1 MIERKDCVIQNRVS
15 VYRMSQNNTI
25 SSMNPERAYNNVTL
39 KNLTA
44 FQLLSQRENICELLN
59 LVESTERHNSI
70 INPERQRMSLEEMK
84 KMLDA
89 LKNERKKQENATFT
103 IVSYKILNVNP
114 ASLQMKNFKA
124 YLVHQKS
131 QYLIIIWKL
140 LYASNGHKSRLTL

>member
-1 MIERKDCVIQNRVS
+1 
-15 VYRMSQNNTI
+15 MSQNSTI

-44 FQLLSQRENICELLN
+44 FQLLSQRANICELLN

-89 LKNERKKQENATFT
+89 LKNERKK
-103 IVSYKILNVNP
+103 
-114 ASLQMKNFKA
+114 
-124 YLVHQKS
+124 
-131 QYLIIIWKL
+131 
-140 LYASNGHKSRLTL
+140 

>member
-1 MIERKDCVIQNRVS
+1 
-15 VYRMSQNNTI
+15 
-25 SSMNPERAYNNVTL
+25 MNPERAYNNVTL

-89 LKNERKKQENATFT
+89 LKNERKK
-103 IVSYKILNVNP
+103 
-114 ASLQMKNFKA
+114 
-124 YLVHQKS
+124 
-131 QYLIIIWKL
+131 
-140 LYASNGHKSRLTL
+140 

>member
-1 MIERKDCVIQNRVS
+1 
-15 VYRMSQNNTI
+15 
-25 SSMNPERAYNNVTL
+25 MNPERAYHNVTL

-89 LKNERKKQENATFT
+89 LKNERKK
-103 IVSYKILNVNP
+103 
-114 ASLQMKNFKA
+114 
-124 YLVHQKS
+124 
-131 QYLIIIWKL
+131 
-140 LYASNGHKSRLTL
+140 

>member
-1 MIERKDCVIQNRVS
+1 
-15 VYRMSQNNTI
+15 MSQNNTI

-89 LKNERKKQENATFT
+89 LKNERKK
-103 IVSYKILNVNP
+103 
-114 ASLQMKNFKA
+114 
-124 YLVHQKS
+124 
-131 QYLIIIWKL
+131 
-140 LYASNGHKSRLTL
+140 

>member
-1 MIERKDCVIQNRVS
+1 
-15 VYRMSQNNTI
+15 MSQNNTI

-70 INPERQRMSLEEMK
+70 INPEWQRMSLEEMK

-89 LKNERKKQENATFT
+89 LKNERKK
-103 IVSYKILNVNP
+103 
-114 ASLQMKNFKA
+114 
-124 YLVHQKS
+124 
-131 QYLIIIWKL
+131 
-140 LYASNGHKSRLTL
+140 

>member
-1 MIERKDCVIQNRVS
+1 
-15 VYRMSQNNTI
+15 MSQNNTI

-89 LKNERKKQENATFT
+89 LENERKK
-103 IVSYKILNVNP
+103 
-114 ASLQMKNFKA
+114 
-124 YLVHQKS
+124 
-131 QYLIIIWKL
+131 
-140 LYASNGHKSRLTL
+140 

>member
-1 MIERKDCVIQNRVS
+1 
-15 VYRMSQNNTI
+15 MSQNNTI
-25 SSMNPERAYNNVTL
+25 ISMNPERAYNNVTL

-89 LKNERKKQENATFT
+89 LKNERKK
-103 IVSYKILNVNP
+103 
-114 ASLQMKNFKA
+114 
-124 YLVHQKS
+124 
-131 QYLIIIWKL
+131 
-140 LYASNGHKSRLTL
+140 

>member
-1 MIERKDCVIQNRVS
+1 
-15 VYRMSQNNTI
+15 MSQNNTI

-59 LVESTERHNSI
+59 LVESTERHNCI

-89 LKNERKKQENATFT
+89 LKNERKK
-103 IVSYKILNVNP
+103 
-114 ASLQMKNFKA
+114 
-124 YLVHQKS
+124 
-131 QYLIIIWKL
+131 
-140 LYASNGHKSRLTL
+140 

>member
-1 MIERKDCVIQNRVS
+1 
-15 VYRMSQNNTI
+15 MSQNNTI

-59 LVESTERHNSI
+59 LVESTERYNSI

-89 LKNERKKQENATFT
+89 LKKK
-103 IVSYKILNVNP
+103 
-114 ASLQMKNFKA
+114 
-124 YLVHQKS
+124 
-131 QYLIIIWKL
+131 
-140 LYASNGHKSRLTL
+140 GKSRKTQHSQL

>member
-1 MIERKDCVIQNRVS
+1 
-15 VYRMSQNNTI
+15 MSQNNTI

-59 LVESTERHNSI
+59 LVESTERDNSI

-89 LKNERKKQENATFT
+89 LKNERKK
-103 IVSYKILNVNP
+103 
-114 ASLQMKNFKA
+114 
-124 YLVHQKS
+124 
-131 QYLIIIWKL
+131 
-140 LYASNGHKSRLTL
+140 

>member
-1 MIERKDCVIQNRVS
+1 
-15 VYRMSQNNTI
+15 MSQNNTI

-59 LVESTERHNSI
+59 LIESTERHNSI

-89 LKNERKKQENATFT
+89 LKNERKK
-103 IVSYKILNVNP
+103 
-114 ASLQMKNFKA
+114 
-124 YLVHQKS
+124 
-131 QYLIIIWKL
+131 
-140 LYASNGHKSRLTL
+140 

>member
-1 MIERKDCVIQNRVS
+1 
-15 VYRMSQNNTI
+15 MSQNNTI

-84 KMLDA
+84 K
-89 LKNERKKQENATFT
+89 NARCFE
-103 IVSYKILNVNP
+103 K
-114 ASLQMKNFKA
+114 
-124 YLVHQKS
+124 
-131 QYLIIIWKL
+131 
-140 LYASNGHKSRLTL
+140 

>member
-1 MIERKDCVIQNRVS
+1 
-15 VYRMSQNNTI
+15 MSQNNTI

-59 LVESTERHNSI
+59 LVESTERHNSV

-89 LKNERKKQENATFT
+89 LKNERKK
-103 IVSYKILNVNP
+103 
-114 ASLQMKNFKA
+114 
-124 YLVHQKS
+124 
-131 QYLIIIWKL
+131 
-140 LYASNGHKSRLTL
+140 

>member
-1 MIERKDCVIQNRVS
+1 
-15 VYRMSQNNTI
+15 MSQNNTI

-84 KMLDA
+84 
-89 LKNERKKQENATFT
+89 
-103 IVSYKILNVNP
+103 
-114 ASLQMKNFKA
+114 
-124 YLVHQKS
+124 
-131 QYLIIIWKL
+131 
-140 LYASNGHKSRLTL
+140 GKSRKTQHSQL

>member
-1 MIERKDCVIQNRVS
+1 
-15 VYRMSQNNTI
+15 MSQNNTI
-25 SSMNPERAYNNVTL
+25 SSMNPERAYHNVTL

-89 LKNERKKQENATFT
+89 LKNERKK
-103 IVSYKILNVNP
+103 
-114 ASLQMKNFKA
+114 
-124 YLVHQKS
+124 
-131 QYLIIIWKL
+131 
-140 LYASNGHKSRLTL
+140 